1 MNSINYRKYATKSA
15 VNYNVLLRI
24 AAIVMAMHI
33 GSTSLRAGCHLDPT
47 ATTPPGGVK
56 LQMIAF
62 GDSLLDV
69 GTYQQFAK
77 ANFDGGQ
84 FTTNLRWPA
93 PTCFS
98 GRFWQASRA
107 IRWLRLCPGWISCFD
122 AAGYKSCGQ
131 RNSQC

>member
-77 ANFDGGQ
+77 ANLNGGQ
-84 FTTNLRWPA
+84 FTTNPSKIFVEDLACTYGCLLLPA
-93 PTCFS
+93 FQVGFRS
-98 GRFWQASRA
+98 
-107 IRWLRLCPGWISCFD
+107 
-122 AAGYKSCGQ
+122 
-131 RNSQC
+131 